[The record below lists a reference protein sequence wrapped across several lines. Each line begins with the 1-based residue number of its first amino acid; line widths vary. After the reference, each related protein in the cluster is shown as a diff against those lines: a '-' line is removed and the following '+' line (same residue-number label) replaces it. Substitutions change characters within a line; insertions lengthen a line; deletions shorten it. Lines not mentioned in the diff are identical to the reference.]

1 MRYSI
6 QRQLILDYVL
16 NSCEHPTAE
25 MIYRDLKK
33 EIPNLSLGTVY
44 RNLNLLVERNLIK
57 KIVVPNNVDRFDK
70 TLIDHDHMTCIKC
83 GRILDI
89 STDYILRYIDKLEK
103 EKGYKIISH
112 NLHYNGI
119 CDKRR

>member
-70 TLIDHDHMTCIKC
+70 TLIDHDHMNCIKC
-83 GRILDI
+83 GRMLDI
-89 STDYILRYIDKLEK
+89 STD
-103 EKGYKIISH
+103 
-112 NLHYNGI
+112 
-119 CDKRR
+119 

>member
-119 CDKRR
+119 CDKCR

>member
-6 QRQLILDYVL
+6 ERQLILDYVL

-119 CDKRR
+119 CDKCR